1 MSTSFKVLP
10 SNYTGVTG
18 SIMPVRAELQGG
30 EVQGCPIG
38 ESFYEGGTVAH
49 PFDVNDIQQL
59 SGSVSVSPYSIV
71 ATAPQTSVVRVL
83 PLYNCAEKSFDFE
96 MDCDFHG
103 VVYANAM
110 TRMSINS
117 GGASRGYIEFG
128 RFLNDAFVTVYDD
141 SGANTTTIANYSDPH
156 NIKLRHRYDDTIGGT
171 CYIDIIIDDTVEKSY
186 IYTSLGNT
194 DWIDISFTLS
204 DQNIITVNNIKDVRS
219 SGLPNQCQGELETY
233 NVELFDNLGVSRD
246 TQVVTGGEV
255 SGCPIGET
263 FYEGGTVAHPFTA
276 GYTLGGWSA
285 ETTAITVTD
294 STVIYDQQQTSY
306 KKLVL
311 QLSDQVLASQTSTVN
326 MSGRIDNVSGAVYI
340 PLQGGSS
347 AVDLWCLSSGE
358 VQIGSV
364 TILPAGSNYS
374 SFQYEISVKRGL
386 TSSEYTIEQ
395 VGSGQNK
402 RSFSGSFPNGSVGL
416 VDEFIFSAY
425 KAKITV
431 DTVYWVSAGWPN
443 QCTGEVLGKA
453 EYIYDAPN
461 MQSVDTG
468 EWKLVAE
475 GAVEAPFQVAIVTEG
490 ANTITQ
496 GDTTVEVITLD
507 GSGVDIALDME
518 RGVDSRGFVQWLDNG
533 KEYDNYKTSFSVRSE
548 TPQAFE
554 LLMNSDSVDSVEIST
569 PIKEGF
575 FPFGMGFA
583 TEQNYPVNIN
593 TWEIEAQTYH
603 GEVKDYSVTA
613 YPNVRDIYSSLIES
627 TTLSGCVLDHWQ
639 IAGVPFPFMQPDN
652 DHNDMRFTSVGHGD
666 SYQVVDPTREY
677 GESASFTIE
686 VEEEQARLILQFFT
700 KVMRGTEQTATF
712 PASYNLFSRRY
723 EGLTTATVKLF
734 SNVVKV
740 LHISQ
745 GRVEI
750 NFSLQI
756 VGV

>member
-10 SNYTGVTG
+10 SNYVGVSG
-18 SIMPVRAELQGG
+18 STMPVRAELQGG

-38 ESFYEGGTVAH
+38 ETWQDIGGDGEEFVLDTTYGSTQGSVTGGTSLLLGYNSQAYIPRFQDSSISHNSFKAVYRGDSETRLIIGDFTIFELYIQPTYIRYYAGGNQYIYGD
-49 PFDVNDIQQL
+49 FVGKNIEVVFTRGDVGERDTFTLFCEGVLPRTEFEVNVMAGANAYRDVKISTGGGNYAEL
-59 SGSVSVSPYSIV
+59 YSIEFV
-71 ATAPQTSVVRVL
+71 GL
-83 PLYNCAEKSFDFE
+83 
-96 MDCDFHG
+96 
-103 VVYANAM
+103 
-110 TRMSINS
+110 
-117 GGASRGYIEFG
+117 GYP
-128 RFLNDAFVTVYDD
+128 
-141 SGANTTTIANYSDPH
+141 S
-156 NIKLRHRYDDTIGGT
+156 
-171 CYIDIIIDDTVEKSY
+171 
-186 IYTSLGNT
+186 
-194 DWIDISFTLS
+194 
-204 DQNIITVNNIKDVRS
+204 
-219 SGLPNQCQGELETY
+219 QCQGELETY
-233 NVELFDNLGVSRD
+233 NLELFDNLGVSRD

-255 SGCPIGET
+255 QGCPIGET
-263 FYEGGTVAHPFTA
+263 FYEGGTSEYPFDLSDWSGGSIDGGALVAPSGGVVLLYDATGNECSFKSKFRATTA
-276 GYTLGGWSA
+276 GVGTEFRVRYGAGYLFGLTASSTGTQTKWQVSVGGVVVYTPAIRYPHGNYTLDVDCKCVYSVDRWMVSFHVVVGG
-285 ETTAITVTD
+285 V
-294 STVIYDQQQTSY
+294 Y
-306 KKLVL
+306 
-311 QLSDQVLASQTSTVN
+311 SDDIK
-326 MSGRIDNVSGAVYI
+326 MDNVEFII
-340 PLQGGSS
+340 P
-347 AVDLWCLSSGE
+347 SGE
-358 VQIGSV
+358 LARF
-364 TILPAGSNYS
+364 TYS
-374 SFQYEISVKRGL
+374 ARPSMGGNVYVDDLK
-386 TSSEYTIEQ
+386 
-395 VGSGQNK
+395 V
-402 RSFSGSFPNGSVGL
+402 VGL
-416 VDEFIFSAY
+416 
-425 KAKITV
+425 
-431 DTVYWVSAGWPN
+431 GLPN
-443 QCTGEVLGKA
+443 QCTGETTSKA
-453 EYIYDAPN
+453 EYIYDAEN
-461 MQSVDTG
+461 MQAVDTG
-468 EWKLVAE
+468 EWKLVAD

-533 KEYDNYKTSFSVRSE
+533 KEYDNYKNSFFVRSE
-548 TPQAFE
+548 TPQSFE